1 MHVGYR
7 EDEAP
12 DLRPR
17 GFTPRRPPSFLSSL
31 PSLLPKG
38 LLNWHRFRTAPDS
51 KSLPKCFHS
60 ATPVAALC
68 SLGADRLRAKLF
80 HEVAVAWDD
89 GFALRGTQGFPLFFI
104 RESQR
109 LRGPSSSAEW
119 RCKASQSDG
128 CSEQKYCNRLGA
140 GQKRPLFEGP
150 ILGARADTSESPY
163 GRIQSD
169 SFILL
174 RLGGVE
180 NFPQHIPGLGQRR
193 E

>member
-1 MHVGYR
+1 MHVGDR

-31 PSLLPKG
+31 PSLLPEG

-80 HEVAVAWDD
+80 HEAAVAWDV
-89 GFALRGTQGFPLFFI
+89 GFAFRGTQGFPLFFK

-109 LRGPSSSAEW
+109 PIIVKQSGDVKRVSQMDPLSKNIVIVPMRDRKGLCLRGPFRGPEQMRVSHHAGGFTVTPSSCFVLEVW
-119 RCKASQSDG
+119 RISHSTF
-128 CSEQKYCNRLGA
+128 L
-140 GQKRPLFEGP
+140 
-150 ILGARADTSESPY
+150 
-163 GRIQSD
+163 
-169 SFILL
+169 
-174 RLGGVE
+174 V
-180 NFPQHIPGLGQRR
+180 
-193 E
+193 